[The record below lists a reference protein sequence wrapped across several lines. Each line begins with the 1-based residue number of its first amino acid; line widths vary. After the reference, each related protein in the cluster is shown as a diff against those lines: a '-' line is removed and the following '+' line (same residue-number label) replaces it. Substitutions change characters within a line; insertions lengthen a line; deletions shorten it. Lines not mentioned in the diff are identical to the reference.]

1 MKTITDS
8 RPDLHTVLPQ
18 VALVTSLLLL
28 ASCDGGGDDDSWL
41 YPLWVPT
48 DVLVADIDGD
58 TRADVL
64 TIAQLASSETARE
77 GRLVVRLQTPTGTFI
92 QAQTYVVGIYPW
104 RMALDDINGDGAPDL
119 VLTDVGDSATTAD
132 DESVWML
139 LQDNNNRGRFLSP
152 QRLAVEPTRP
162 YDVAI
167 GDVSG
172 DAVPDIVLADPPS
185 SGLGATLLVQN
196 AGSRGSF
203 LAPVPIPLPGNATRV
218 AIGDV
223 NGDDLKDL
231 AFRMVVSKI
240 DYVETTELGIVY
252 QQPAG
257 VLGPAVRLSPQEGLN
272 TATLAITNYDTNGLA
287 DVVEFFTPTSTSF
300 QAKVT
305 TLLQTQPGTFAAVDT
320 SLAGVNGIDG
330 GVVADLNS
338 DGRPDFA
345 SVGSYPVGSPSTVY
359 STLNTF
365 MQDGSGRFSLT
376 ASIALPVSAYRVAAG
391 DLNGDGLNDLVAL
404 GPDDQVVRLLQSSTE
419 PGTFLAPQLLD

>member
-1 MKTITDS
+1 MRAGS
-8 RPDLHTVLPQ
+8 HPCLGPVL
-18 VALVTSLLLL
+18 ATSLLLL
-28 ASCDGGGDDDSWL
+28 ASCDGGGDDDGGL

-64 TIAQLASSETARE
+64 TIAQRAASETVRE
-77 GRLVVRLQTPTGTFI
+77 GRLVIRLQTSTGAFI

-104 RMALDDINGDGAPDL
+104 RMALGDINGDGAPDL

-139 LQDNNNRGRFLSP
+139 LQDGNNPGRFLSP

-167 GDVSG
+167 GDLSG
-172 DAVPDIVLADPPS
+172 DGVPDIVLADPPP
-185 SGLGATLLVQN
+185 SGVGATLLVQN
-196 AGSRGSF
+196 TGSRGSF
-203 LAPVPIPLPGNATRV
+203 LAAVPIPLPGNATRV
-218 AIGDV
+218 AIGDL
-223 NGDDLKDL
+223 NGDDLNDL
-231 AFRMVVSKI
+231 ALRMVVSKI
-240 DYVETTELGIVY
+240 DDVETTELGLVY

-257 VLGPAVRLSPQEGLN
+257 VLGPAVRLSRQEGLN
-272 TATLAITNYDTNGLA
+272 TAMLAITDYDTNGLA
-287 DVVEFFTPTSTSF
+287 DMVEFLTPTSTSF
-300 QAKVT
+300 QAKAT
-305 TLLQTQPGTFAAVDT
+305 TLLQTQLGTFAAVDT

-330 GVVADLNS
+330 GVVADLNH

-345 SVGSYPVGSPSTVY
+345 SVGVYPVGSPSTVY

-376 ASIALPVSAYRVAAG
+376 ASIALPISAYRVAAG
-391 DLNGDGLNDLVAL
+391 DLDGDGRNDLVAL
-404 GPDDQVVRLLQSSTE
+404 GPDDQVVRLLQSPTE
-419 PGTFLAPQLLD
+419 PGTFLAPRLLD